1 VIGEAPHPKDRKL
14 KILQVSSADEW
25 GGAEV
30 TALRLFETYRALGHD
45 SWLAVGTKRGSD
57 PDVFS
62 IPNDECRSSWTKRCK
77 ALNVRFQKWKKSGLP
92 VQSIRNLLT
101 RAGEP
106 NRWLEQRLGYEDFY
120 FPGTWKLLDL
130 PPQPPD
136 IIHCHNLH
144 GGYFDLRALPQLSRQ
159 VPLILNARDA
169 WLLSGHCAH
178 SFNCQRWTNGCGQ
191 CPDLTIYPSIRRD
204 ATERNWKRK
213 HQLLSSS
220 RYYLTTP
227 SQWLMDKVKQS
238 PILASAIECRVI
250 PNSVDQF
257 LFKPVDK
264 QAIRAKL
271 GISPQAKVLVFVA
284 NALRDNEFK
293 DFSTI
298 EAAIQRVVER
308 GQDKDLLLLALGD
321 QGDQKQIGRATI
333 QFVPFQNERSR
344 IASYYQAAD
353 LYVHAARADTFPNT
367 VLEALACGTPVV
379 ATAVGGIPEQV
390 KGLFLQDCGSSL
402 RQYNHFGPNA
412 GTGILTPP
420 ADSEAMS
427 FAIERLLTSPELRRR
442 LRYNAVADAIARFS
456 PSRQV
461 NNFLSWYEEILE
473 RTDSSTHA
481 HREFM
486 HPDYELHH

>member
-1 VIGEAPHPKDRKL
+1 
-14 KILQVSSADEW
+14 
-25 GGAEV
+25 
-30 TALRLFETYRALGHD
+30 
-45 SWLAVGTKRGSD
+45 
-57 PDVFS
+57 
-62 IPNDECRSSWTKRCK
+62 
-77 ALNVRFQKWKKSGLP
+77 
-92 VQSIRNLLT
+92 
-101 RAGEP
+101 
-106 NRWLEQRLGYEDFY
+106 
-120 FPGTWKLLDL
+120 
-130 PPQPPD
+130 
-136 IIHCHNLH
+136 
-144 GGYFDLRALPQLSRQ
+144 
-159 VPLILNARDA
+159 
-169 WLLSGHCAH
+169 
-178 SFNCQRWTNGCGQ
+178 
-191 CPDLTIYPSIRRD
+191 
-204 ATERNWKRK
+204 
-213 HQLLSSS
+213 
-220 RYYLTTP
+220 
-227 SQWLMDKVKQS
+227 MDKVKQS